1 MVLNGNVDAL
11 IFTGGIG
18 ENAPAIRQQILENLD
33 GLKLPVVLVIHA
45 EEERE
50 IALQIETL
58 FLDNECAEIRHKI

>member
-1 MVLNGNVDAL
+1 MVNGNGDAL

-58 FLDNECAEIRHKI
+58 FLDNECTEIRHKI